1 MTIWNKYKKIKE
13 LVSNNPSI
21 KTYRA
26 IIETIIKEIKPK
38 DINDYYTIKERL
50 YIIKNEYNIYEIIEE
65 NDKLY
70 IVIDKEKEKEIEKE
84 IDKIIISD
92 ELNSK
97 NEGIIEGHG
106 EPIKKDEILKLF
118 KMEKSMCKISFERIN
133 KDKLEKGKGTGFFCK
148 LSDMPFKYALF
159 TNNHILNESSIQK
172 GKKIN
177 FEYYNEK
184 KRIEITEERRVFTN
198 EELDYTCI
206 EVFKSDDINNYFEIE
221 PELNKFNKKF
231 IEINKPDIFILQYP
245 NGNDISFSE
254 GRMLS
259 LRNNKIIHSASTNS
273 GSSGSPIIRRC
284 NDNYIIGLHR
294 QGFKKK
300 ENYYKYNLA
309 TPFNLIID
317 DINNKNYFVN
327 NNNMFINNDIL
338 FNNIFKKNNIQNSN
352 NSFHN
357 NISLNNNN
365 IINNFNINIRNK
377 AFNYNNI
384 QNNNNEFNNDIIQ
397 KNSNE
402 FNIINNNA
410 NEEEDYSY
418 ECLNKDS
425 LKQVIEE
432 GEEQVN
438 FILTLKNNKK
448 NKWPQGKAKIVSD
461 CSSNFIGDDIILKPQ
476 DYNEIRNYSYVVKD
490 LGSYPIGNYK
500 IFLCFEVNEESYG
513 DKLLL
518 KVEIKEKQNLDI
530 EDKIKE
536 FRELYSLFK
545 EDFPDEQIKKVIQK
559 SNYNYERAFSSLFP

>member
-1 MTIWNKYKKIKE
+1 MTIWNKYKKVKE
-13 LVSNNPSI
+13 LESNNPNI

-26 IIETIIKEIKPK
+26 IIETTIKEIKPK

-50 YIIKNEYNIYEIIEE
+50 YIIKDEYNIYEIIEE
-65 NDKLY
+65 NDILY
-70 IVIDKEKEKEIEKE
+70 IVIDKEIEKE
-84 IDKIIISD
+84 IDKLIISD

-106 EPIKKDEILKLF
+106 EPIEKDEIMELF

-148 LSDMPFKYALF
+148 LNDMPFKYALF

-206 EVFKSDDINNYFEIE
+206 EIFKSDDINNYFEIE
-221 PELNKFNKKF
+221 PELNEFNKEF
-231 IEINKPDIFILQYP
+231 IEKNKPDIFILQYP

-284 NDNYIIGLHR
+284 HDNYIIGLHNK
-294 QGFKKK
+294 GVKKK

-317 DINNKNYFVN
+317 DINNKNHFVI

-338 FNNIFKKNNIQNSN
+338 FNNILKKNNIQNSN
-352 NSFHN
+352 NLFN
-357 NISLNNNN
+357 NNNSQNNNN

-461 CSSNFIGDDIILKPQ
+461 CSSNFIGDDIILEPQ

-500 IFLCFEVNEESYG
+500 IFLCFEVNEEPYG

-518 KVEIKEKQNLDI
+518 KVEIKEKQNLYI

-536 FRELYSLFK
+536 FREIYCLSK
-545 EDFPDEQIKKVIQK
+545 EDFSDEHIKNAIQK
-559 SNYNYERAFSSLFP
+559 YNYDYSRAFFSLFP